1 MSLKPEGCYVRGMSF
16 DSCQLYWRHWI
27 IKTNDTVVSDINGE
41 AVIGQVAILICVRRV
56 LLCTFTYK
64 PFVVSTVSPFT
75 SRGERVC
82 LWKLLRFLSFT
93 RIHRGFLYISPWQV
107 CLLNRYL
114 LKSFPTIYSI
124 FICRLTDPKGTPF
137 EVKVAKFPLLLPD
150 YIFWLIP
157 APSWLI
163 TVCLLVRYQTY
174 FFCLLG

>member
-1 MSLKPEGCYVRGMSF
+1 MFVPEFSDLLKEAEKYTFTYSIRMSLKPEGCYVRGMSF

-82 LWKLLRFLSFT
+82 L
-93 RIHRGFLYISPWQV
+93 
-107 CLLNRYL
+107 
-114 LKSFPTIYSI
+114 
-124 FICRLTDPKGTPF
+124 
-137 EVKVAKFPLLLPD
+137 
-150 YIFWLIP
+150 
-157 APSWLI
+157 
-163 TVCLLVRYQTY
+163 
-174 FFCLLG
+174 